1 MGFGR
6 LVLMVHTVDPLK
18 LQFSPIYL
26 PTNQYNDE
34 KKIKIYIVL
43 HISQKMTQE
52 ILYLQTSSIFL
63 SNSRYYPD
71 DPRMTIVPIL
81 IPSPLVSQSVTFIN
95 PSTDP
100 DPILIK
106 SPQFIWYNYH
116 KGHSQLPISPILLI
130 PDYSLVPSTFGYVC

>member
-1 MGFGR
+1 MVSGR
-6 LVLMVHTVDPLK
+6 LVLMVHMVDPLK
-18 LQFSPIYL
+18 FPFSPIYL
-26 PTNQYNDE
+26 PINQDNDE

-106 SPQFIWYNYH
+106 SPQFI
-116 KGHSQLPISPILLI
+116 
-130 PDYSLVPSTFGYVC
+130 